1 MVTYELLVIIKL
13 ITSYELTILATK
25 IIKIG
30 QLGPEIWLFSP
41 YGISAEFSPRSFSW
55 LTHVFTPSIHSWTF
69 LVIIIS
75 ISTYEL
81 TIIATKIMKIGQLGP
96 EIRLFYHFVSLWNS
110 EPWVFHGYSMFH
122 PKLTLMDV
130 SGHHDINQHI
140 WIDHIGHKNHQHWS
154 IVTWIMAT
162 FISF

>member
-1 MVTYELLVIIKL
+1 MVTLLLLVVIIS
-13 ITSYELTILATK
+13 ISIHELTIFATK

-96 EIRLFYHFVSLWNS
+96 EIRLFSHFVLLQNSRLW
-110 EPWVFHGYSMFH
+110 VCHGYSIFSLPSFH
-122 PKLTLMDV
+122 
-130 SGHHDINQHI
+130 S
-140 WIDHIGHKNHQHWS
+140 W
-154 IVTWIMAT
+154 T
-162 FISF
+162 FLIIII

>member
-13 ITSYELTILATK
+13 ITSEELTIVATK

-96 EIRLFYHFVSLWNS
+96 EIRLFSHFVSLQNS
-110 EPWVFHGYSMFH
+110 RPWVFHGYYIFS
-122 PKLTLMDV
+122 PQV
-130 SGHHDINQHI
+130 STHGR
-140 WIDHIGHKNHQHWS
+140 
-154 IVTWIMAT
+154 
-162 FISF
+162 F

>member
-1 MVTYELLVIIKL
+1 MVTYELLVIIKR
-13 ITSYELTILATK
+13 IASEELTTAATK

-30 QLGPEIWLFSP
+30 PLEPEIWLFSP
-41 YGISAEFSPRSFSW
+41 YGITTKFSPRVFSW
-55 LTHVFTPSIHSWTF
+55 LTHYFTPSIHSWTY

-96 EIRLFYHFVSLWNS
+96 EIRLFFHFVSLQNS
-110 EPWVFHGYSMFH
+110 WPWIFLGYSMFH
-122 PKLTLMDV
+122 PKFTLIDV

-140 WIDHIGHKNHQHWS
+140 WIDHISHKNHQYWS
-154 IVTWIMAT
+154 IVTWNMAA
-162 FISF
+162 FISS

>member
-1 MVTYELLVIIKL
+1 MACFISHRGDNFLHSSFWWLFHVFTLIIRPSTFLVIIKP
-13 ITSYELTILATK
+13 ISTYKMTILATK

-41 YGISAEFSPRSFSW
+41 YGISTKFSPRSFSW
-55 LTHVFTPSIHSWTF
+55 LTHVFTPSVHSCTI

-96 EIRLFYHFVSLWNS
+96 EIWLFSHFISLQNSRL
-110 EPWVFHGYSMFH
+110 WVFHGYSIFS
-122 PKLTLMDV
+122 PQV
-130 SGHHDINQHI
+130 STQGRF
-140 WIDHIGHKNHQHWS
+140 WS
-154 IVTWIMAT
+154 
-162 FISF
+162 S

>member
-13 ITSYELTILATK
+13 ITSYELTIVATK

-30 QLGPEIWLFSP
+30 QVGPEIWLFSP
-41 YGISAEFSPRSFSW
+41 HMVSAKFSPRSFLW

-81 TIIATKIMKIGQLGP
+81 TILATKIIKIGQLWP
-96 EIRLFYHFVSLWNS
+96 EIWLLSYHLKSCSYTN
-110 EPWVFHGYSMFH
+110 G
-122 PKLTLMDV
+122 K
-130 SGHHDINQHI
+130 I
-140 WIDHIGHKNHQHWS
+140 
-154 IVTWIMAT
+154 A
-162 FISF
+162 

>member
-1 MVTYELLVIIKL
+1 M
-13 ITSYELTILATK
+13 TILATK

-41 YGISAEFSPRSFSW
+41 YGISAKFSPRSFSW

-96 EIRLFYHFVSLWNS
+96 EIRLFFHFVSCEILD
-110 EPWVFHGYSMFH
+110 HGFFMVIPCFTPSLHSWMLLVIIISISTYE
-122 PKLTLMDV
+122 LTILATKI
-130 SGHHDINQHI
+130 IN
-140 WIDHIGHKNHQHWS
+140 IGQL
-154 IVTWIMAT
+154 
-162 FISF
+162 

>member
-69 LVIIIS
+69 LVIMIS

-81 TIIATKIMKIGQLGP
+81 TISATKIINIGQLWP
-96 EIRLFYHFVSLWNS
+96 ELWLLSYHLKSCSYTNRKIAWFQASVDQFSGILW
-110 EPWVFHGYSMFH
+110 
-122 PKLTLMDV
+122 L
-130 SGHHDINQHI
+130 I
-140 WIDHIGHKNHQHWS
+140 WS
-154 IVTWIMAT
+154 IHMCWLILWWPET
-162 FISF
+162 FMSGYRG